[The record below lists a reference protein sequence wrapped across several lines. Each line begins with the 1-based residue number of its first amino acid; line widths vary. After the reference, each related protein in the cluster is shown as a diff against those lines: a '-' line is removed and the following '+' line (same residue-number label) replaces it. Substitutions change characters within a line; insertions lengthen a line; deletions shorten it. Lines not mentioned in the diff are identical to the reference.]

1 VLLIAGQ
8 IDPRLTEF
16 RLHYDSADEPVS
28 TYGNTCATCRTKRR
42 KGNPTSPLAETCIRR
57 DHQDVTAG

>member
-1 VLLIAGQ
+1 MTEQ

-28 TYGNTCATCRTKRR
+28 AYCDTCATMSHQLLRR
-42 KGNPTSPLAETCIRR
+42 KGIAASPLAETCIRR
-57 DHQDVTAG
+57 DHYRVTAG